1 MAISRE
7 EQLKI
12 LGQMK
17 DSDIDYSDA
26 APTDEEFWKDA
37 VLHIPSEKV
46 QVSVR
51 RNQNAIAYRKKRP
64 PLRKAG
70 LYQKRKSRRQNRKT
84 VYHLRL
90 RLV

>member
-26 APTDEEFWKDA
+26 EPTNAEFWKDA
-37 VLHIPSEKV
+37 VVHIPPKKV
-46 QVSVR
+46 KVSIRLDQDVIAWYKR
-51 RNQNAIAYRKKRP
+51 QTTRGYQTFINAV
-64 PLRKAG
+64 LRD
-70 LYQKRKSRRQNRKT
+70 YMQKYESNTQK
-84 VYHLRL
+84 
-90 RLV
+90 

>member
-26 APTDEEFWKDA
+26 APTDAEFWKDA
-37 VLHIPSEKV
+37 ALYIPPEKV
-46 QVSVR
+46 QVSIRLDQDVIAWYKQR
-51 RNQNAIAYRKKRP
+51 TTRGYQTFMNAV
-64 PLRKAG
+64 LRD
-70 LYQKRKSRRQNRKT
+70 YMQKPR
-84 VYHLRL
+84 
-90 RLV
+90 